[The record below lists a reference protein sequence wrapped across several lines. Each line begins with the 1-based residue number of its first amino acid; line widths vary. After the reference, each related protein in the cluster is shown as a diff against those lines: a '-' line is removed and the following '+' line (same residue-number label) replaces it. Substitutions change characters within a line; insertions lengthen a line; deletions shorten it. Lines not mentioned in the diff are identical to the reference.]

1 MRISD
6 WSSDVCSS
14 DLTAEEARRTQE
26 ELLDRAVGEVVGS
39 AAGGD
44 LSARIE
50 TENLD
55 GMMGRLGERM
65 NALLGTVEDVF
76 NSLGLALGALARGDF
91 THRIHAAYSGVFDS
105 LKQEIG
111 RAHV

>member
-44 LSARIE
+44 LSARID
-50 TENLD
+50 TEKLD

-65 NALLGTVEDVF
+65 KA
-76 NSLGLALGALARGDF
+76 
-91 THRIHAAYSGVFDS
+91 
-105 LKQEIG
+105 QIG
-111 RAHV
+111 RASCRERVCQYVQISVVAAAFKQKSHNVESLTLTD